1 MMRRRFTAADKA
13 QLVQEVLRGE
23 KTIAQIAAAHKVHPN
38 MLGQWKT
45 AAIKGLPAIFD
56 EKRNA
61 AARAELDAEV
71 QELFEQIGRL
81 SIENAW
87 LKKNFWSRT
96 RRPLNGAVWSIA
108 TRVRFRSSSKPRC
121 RRSTARVYT
130 TIQCSEIR

>member
-1 MMRRRFTAADKA
+1 MRRRFTAAYKA

-23 KTIAQIAAAHKVHPN
+23 KTIAQIAAAHKVYPN

-45 AAIKGLPAIFD
+45 AAIKGLPAICD

-61 AARAELDAEV
+61 AAIRAEHDAEV

-87 LKKNFWSRT
+87 LKK
-96 RRPLNGAVWSIA
+96 
-108 TRVRFRSSSKPRC
+108 KPGLERD
-121 RRSTARVYT
+121 AR
-130 TIQCSEIR
+130 